1 MNKVKV
7 LRNDDGVGLEL
18 DINNFIKDKKLVDI
32 KISTDVTNQ
41 PFEGTK
47 IWTTVIIIYEDG
59 PSQADKET
67 SAQIDAAYLEVM

>member
-1 MNKVKV
+1 MSKVHIF
-7 LRNDDGVGLEL
+7 RNDDAVAIEQ

-32 KISTDVTNQ
+32 KIGTDVTSRAY
-41 PFEGTK
+41 EGTK

-59 PSQADKET
+59 PSQTDKET